1 MKRDKLLIVNEK
13 IRGLIKTIEQE
24 AVLEDD
30 VVKDVVLEKRQSAFN
45 LQHYMTFRK
54 LEVSELQKML
64 SKIGLSRLSHAENHI
79 LHALRQVGSIV
90 DSMSR
95 KSSNVLRKKGGIST
109 SRAKKILTRNTKNLL
124 GRKSKEKRVRIMVT
138 LPRKAAFDQ
147 FLVEELVLHG
157 MNSAR
162 INCAHDDAS
171 IWKKMIE
178 KTHNA
183 ASKYKKN
190 IKISMDLA
198 GPKIRTGEMFEG
210 SRVLKLSP
218 KTDDFG
224 NLIEPAQL
232 ILLAGKEDSIAKNTI
247 SIDSDWLNK
256 LQVNDKIR
264 FKDARGK
271 SRQLEVINVS
281 NNGVTTTCKKTI
293 FLVDGITFSK
303 HSDSSDYVLNNA
315 IKPIESYLIL
325 KMGEEIVVQKSG
337 VGTPAQYSADGSII
351 EKAKIACSM
360 PEIIDYVKQNER
372 IFFNDGK
379 IEGIIVSKNP
389 NSFLVR
395 ITKCKLGGAKLRSDK
410 GINLPDS
417 ELKINGLTPKDI
429 EDLKFIAANAD
440 IVNFSFVN
448 TPADL
453 VQLYDYL
460 DRYNKANLG
469 VVLKIETK
477 KAFNNLP
484 MLLLTGMTRESGLG
498 IMIARG
504 DLAIEV
510 GWQNIGHIQSEILRI
525 CNAAHVPIIWATQ
538 VLESLT
544 KKGIPSRSEMTDI
557 SQSLKAECVM
567 LNKGP
572 FILETLELLKCV
584 LKNDE
589 IFQHKSESLLPAMAK
604 LD

>member
-1 MKRDKLLIVNEK
+1 MKRDKLLNVNEK
-13 IRGLIKTIEQE
+13 IRGLIETIEKK

-30 VVKDVVLEKRQSAFN
+30 LVKDVVLEKRQSASN
-45 LQHYMTFRK
+45 LRYYMIFRN

-64 SKIGLSRLSHAENHI
+64 GKIGLSRLAHAENHI
-79 LHALRQVGSIV
+79 LHALRQASSIV
-90 DSMSR
+90 DSIL
-95 KSSNVLRKKGGIST
+95 KEPSNILSKQKGVSA
-109 SRAKKILTRNTKNLL
+109 SKAKKILTRNTKNLL

-138 LPRKAAFDQ
+138 LPREAAFDQ
-147 FLVEELVLHG
+147 FLVDELVLHG

-162 INCAHDDAS
+162 INCAHDDAG
-171 IWKKMIE
+171 IWKQMIE
-178 KTHNA
+178 KVRNA
-183 ASKYKKN
+183 ASKYKKS

-210 SRVLKLSP
+210 ARVLKLSP
-218 KTDDFG
+218 KADDFG

-232 ILLAGKEDSIAKNTI
+232 ILVAKTEGVTEKNAI
-247 SIDSDWLNK
+247 GIDSNWFNE

-271 SRQLEVINVS
+271 SRKLEVINVS
-281 NNGVTTTCKKTI
+281 NNRVTTICKKVA
-293 FLVDGITFSK
+293 FLVDGMTFSK
-303 HSDSSDYVLNNA
+303 QSDNSDYVLNNA

-325 KMGEEIVVQKSG
+325 KMGDEIIVQKSG
-337 VGTPAQYSADGSII
+337 VGTATQYSADGSII
-351 EKAKIACSM
+351 DKAKITCTM

-372 IFFNDGK
+372 IFFDDGK
-379 IEGIIVSKNP
+379 IEGVVVSKNP

-395 ITKCKLGGAKLRSDK
+395 ITKCKPGGAKLRSDK

-453 VQLYDYL
+453 IQLYDYL
-460 DRYNKANLG
+460 DRYNKADLG

-484 MLLLTGMTRESGLG
+484 MLLLTGMTKESGLG

-510 GWQNIGHIQSEILRI
+510 GWQKIGHIQNEILRI

-544 KKGIPSRSEMTDI
+544 KKGTPSRSEMTDI
-557 SQSLKAECVM
+557 TQSLKAECVM

-572 FILETLELLKCV
+572 FILETLELLTFV

-589 IFQHKSESLLPAMAK
+589 MFQNKSESLLPAMAK

>member
-1 MKRDKLLIVNEK
+1 MKRDKLLNVNEK
-13 IRGLIKTIEQE
+13 IRGLIKTIEQK
-24 AVLEDD
+24 AVLEDG
-30 VVKDVVLEKRQSAFN
+30 VVKDVVLEKRQSASN
-45 LQHYMTFRK
+45 LQHYMIFRN

-64 SKIGLSRLSHAENHI
+64 GKIGLSRFAHAENHI
-79 LHALRQVGSIV
+79 LHALRQAGSIV
-90 DSMSR
+90 DSIL
-95 KSSNVLRKKGGIST
+95 KEPSNILSKQGGISA
-109 SRAKKILTRNTKNLL
+109 SKAKKILTRNTKNLL

-138 LPRKAAFDQ
+138 LPHEAAFDQ
-147 FLVEELVLHG
+147 FLVDELVLHG

-162 INCAHDDAS
+162 INCAHDDAA
-171 IWKKMIE
+171 IWKQMIE
-178 KTHNA
+178 KVRKA
-183 ASKYKKN
+183 ASKYKKS

-218 KTDDFG
+218 KVDDFG
-224 NLIEPAQL
+224 NFIEPAQL
-232 ILLAGKEDSIAKNTI
+232 ILVAEKEGVTEKNAI
-247 SIDSDWLNK
+247 GIDSDWLNK

-271 SRQLEVINVS
+271 SRQLDVINVS
-281 NNGVTTTCKKTI
+281 NNRVTTICNKVT
-293 FLVDGITFSK
+293 FLVDGIIFSK
-303 HSDSSDYVLNNA
+303 QSDNNDYVLNNA

-325 KMGEEIVVQKSG
+325 KMGEEIIVQKSG
-337 VGTPAQYSADGSII
+337 AGTAAQYSADGSILD
-351 EKAKIACSM
+351 KAKITCTM
-360 PEIIDYVKQNER
+360 PEIVDYVKQNER
-372 IFFNDGK
+372 IFFDDGK
-379 IEGIIVSKNP
+379 IEGVIVSKNP
-389 NSFLVR
+389 NSFLVK
-395 ITKCKLGGAKLRSDK
+395 ITKCKPGGAKLRSDK

-429 EDLKFIAANAD
+429 EDLKFISANAD

-453 VQLYDYL
+453 IQLYDYL

-484 MLLLTGMTRESGLG
+484 MLLLTGMTKESGLG

-510 GWQNIGHIQSEILRI
+510 GWQKIGHIQNEILRI

-557 SQSLKAECVM
+557 TQSLKAECVM

-572 FILETLELLKCV
+572 FILETLELLTFV

-589 IFQHKSESLLPAMAK
+589 MFQNKSESLLPAMAK